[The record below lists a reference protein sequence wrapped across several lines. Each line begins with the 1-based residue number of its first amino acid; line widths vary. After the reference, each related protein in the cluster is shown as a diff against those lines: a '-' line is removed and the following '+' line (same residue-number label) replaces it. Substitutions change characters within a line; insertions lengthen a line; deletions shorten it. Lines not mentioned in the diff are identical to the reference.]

1 MKKIKIVKNHSK
13 PSLFYKIKAP
23 LYKKIILLQTK
34 ASLKA
39 NKKYH
44 KINLKANSI
53 KNPKILSLLLKN
65 NRLKKIN
72 LTRRKVLWIKIK
84 NLLRILSVQNQEANQ
99 KRKAW
104 VDMTIKSKAGQI
116 HLQIKKRTFFQKKLV
131 FLQSCN

>member
-1 MKKIKIVKNHSK
+1 MKISIILNKEFLIKLKLKNKFILLEKLNHFMTKIKIVKNHSK

-53 KNPKILSLLLKN
+53 KNPKILSQLLKN
-65 NRLKKIN
+65 NHLKKIN
-72 LTRRKVLWIKIK
+72 LT
-84 NLLRILSVQNQEANQ
+84 
-99 KRKAW
+99 
-104 VDMTIKSKAGQI
+104 
-116 HLQIKKRTFFQKKLV
+116 KKRVL
-131 FLQSCN
+131 